1 MRSSYI
7 IEKLIFNLVIVDSL
21 KIIFVFKII
30 NEIKNSTSII
40 FRIQNAYVPA
50 LKLESTALAALGVLA
65 GGGAEG

>member
-1 MRSSYI
+1 MRSSYK
-7 IEKLIFNLVIVDSL
+7 IETLMFNLEIVDSQ
-21 KIIFVFKII
+21 
-30 NEIKNSTSII
+30 IKNSTSII